1 MDPRAGDEITDDH
14 GFASVEFLVA
24 AALSLLLLVWL
35 ADFLVVRYAE
45 GVMGAAAHHGARA
58 GSVAGDPAVCAAT
71 ADGWLDDALGGMR
84 QRIGVACRVSGT
96 HIEATVT
103 GRFDAWLPGAPAWE
117 VGRTVTA
124 VIEP

>member
-1 MDPRAGDEITDDH
+1 MDRPTGDAITDDH

-24 AALSLLLLVWL
+24 AALSLLMLVWL

-45 GVMGAAAHHGARA
+45 GVMGTAAHHGARA
-58 GSVAGDPAVCAAT
+58 GSIAGDPAACATT

-84 QRIGVACRVSGT
+84 DRISVVCRTTGV
-96 HIEATVT
+96 HMEAAVT
-103 GRFDAWLPGAPAWE
+103 GRFDAWLPGAPAWD
-117 VGRTVTA
+117 VGRTSTA